1 MLMFQQVAIALIT
14 PSQDHLLAMQIKER
28 QLVRTANTLA
38 LLITYRHQG
47 DYSEWDHNE

>member
-14 PSQDHLLAMQIKER
+14 PSQDHLLAMQIKEK
-28 QLVRTANTLA
+28 QLVQAANTLD

-47 DYSEWDHNE
+47 NWHE